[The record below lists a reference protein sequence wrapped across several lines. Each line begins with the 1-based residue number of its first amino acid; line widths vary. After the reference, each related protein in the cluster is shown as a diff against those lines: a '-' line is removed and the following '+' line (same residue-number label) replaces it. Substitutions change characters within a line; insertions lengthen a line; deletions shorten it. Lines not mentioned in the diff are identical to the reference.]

1 MRESNKGR
9 GNMTDQNKPEQSRQQ
24 VAEDRRAFLARAGK
38 SAVAAPAAALLLAAT
53 AAKGQI
59 APSGLV
65 SR

>member
-1 MRESNKGR
+1 
-9 GNMTDQNKPEQSRQQ
+9 MTDQNKPEQSRQQ